1 MTTTQPVTSLYES
14 VISALGGPADTSLE
28 VQLAAINVGP
38 DAPSAALDGRAPI
51 VRIMAI
57 DSIAG
62 ASSPSL
68 VDARRALLL
77 AGREEV
83 AFGPAV
89 LARLLRK
96 NALISAAAL
105 SGAALDDLK
114 SAVENQEKQLQKYM
128 PALVAAVQKFDAM
141 VASGD
146 QSQTSTCLSAL
157 DDLAAATGDSLFTQ
171 WQTANLLWR
180 VCCFSRSR
188 ELTTTVETA
197 RMRAKAWAARA
208 TGAHFVRWLDQA
220 VAQEGPVP
228 TSCGIRVAASPLK
241 VLKRN

>member
-157 DDLAAATGDSLFTQ
+157 DDLAAVLAVP
-171 WQTANLLWR
+171 ANLRPPLR
-180 VCCFSRSR
+180 QPACAPRHGR
-188 ELTTTVETA
+188 RA
-197 RMRAKAWAARA
+197 RRALILSVGWTK
-208 TGAHFVRWLDQA
+208 RWL
-220 VAQEGPVP
+220 
-228 TSCGIRVAASPLK
+228 RK
-241 VLKRN
+241 VRYQHRPGFALRQVR